1 MPCYCLL
8 MLTCG
13 KFADVII
20 FRPRGYIR
28 HAEALLALGPDQHAL
43 EASQTVA
50 KALAATKPGE
60 DAAAHLRG
68 WRMLW
73 QPQLQALHVRTKAA
87 ACCWGAVKPNPASP
101 DDALDD
107 ALQTL
112 SRLIVAGLAIAK
124 EPDVAMLAYGRNVV
138 AAVSTVAAI
147 LRAAYADPTWV
158 SDQRYYGG
166 APPTPCRWVGQHHQW
181 PLGVCT
187 PSSHNAMKMLC

>member
-124 EPDVAMLAYGRNVV
+124 EPDVAMLAYGPKSR
-138 AAVSTVAAI
+138 
-147 LRAAYADPTWV
+147 PTKCNMFFKTGYCESWM
-158 SDQRYYGG
+158 
-166 APPTPCRWVGQHHQW
+166 AWVG
-181 PLGVCT
+181 CT
-187 PSSHNAMKMLC
+187 TTHAVRFLPCLLTCWRGTQC